1 LIDPRLLSVTIA
13 LTMKSSLPHMPRGDE
28 EVEAEFSAIDIYAPF
43 ASRALGH
50 RVKITSVSADT
61 IQADRILL

>member
-1 LIDPRLLSVTIA
+1 
-13 LTMKSSLPHMPRGDE
+13 MPRGDE